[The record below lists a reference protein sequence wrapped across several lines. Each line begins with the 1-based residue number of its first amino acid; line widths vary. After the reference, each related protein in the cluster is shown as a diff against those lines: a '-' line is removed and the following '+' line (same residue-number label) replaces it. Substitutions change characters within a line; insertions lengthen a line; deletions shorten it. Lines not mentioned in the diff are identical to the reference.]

1 METTETSTDE
11 FFEAF
16 EGADGYQTDTEEAT
30 EENPATEAEGT
41 ADEPQEPPQIEETTG
56 EVTTEDAEETPAE
69 GTPEADSKEAD
80 PGQQFISVKYDKE
93 TRQVSMEDAPGWIQK
108 GMNYDRVKEQLD
120 TTRQNAEAMQEKL
133 SQQGEIMETLELIS
147 QTVNVPIPE
156 LLEQLHVNAV
166 KGTGK
171 TEAEAKAIIR
181 ADKLE
186 RQLKNKEPAKTG
198 EDSQEDAK
206 TQQVAAE
213 LADFRKQ
220 YPDVDL
226 NDNALVEQLRPYV
239 QSGMSLTSAYLK
251 AENQRLQAEIQ
262 QQKQKE
268 AAAAKNRENRT
279 KSPGSQRDTG
289 GQRMKTAEDDFFAAF
304 EK

>member
-1 METTETSTDE
+1 MENMETSTDE

-16 EGADGYQTDTEEAT
+16 DGADGYKTDTEKTT
-30 EENPATEAEGT
+30 EENPTTEAENT
-41 ADEPQEPPQIEETTG
+41 ADEPQEPPQSEETADEAATKN
-56 EVTTEDAEETPAE
+56 AEEAPSE
-69 GTPEADSKEAD
+69 STPEADSEESG
-80 PGQQFISVKYDKE
+80 PSQQFISVKYDKE

-120 TTRQNAEAMQEKL
+120 TTRQNAEALQEKL
-133 SQQGEIMETLELIS
+133 SQQGEVMETLELIS

-186 RQLKNKEPAKTG
+186 RQLKNKEAAKTG
-198 EDSQEDAK
+198 EGSQEDAK
-206 TQQVAAE
+206 AKKVAAE

-220 YPDVDL
+220 YPNVDL
-226 NDNALVEQLRPYV
+226 NDSALVEQLRPYV

-262 QQKQKE
+262 QQKQEE